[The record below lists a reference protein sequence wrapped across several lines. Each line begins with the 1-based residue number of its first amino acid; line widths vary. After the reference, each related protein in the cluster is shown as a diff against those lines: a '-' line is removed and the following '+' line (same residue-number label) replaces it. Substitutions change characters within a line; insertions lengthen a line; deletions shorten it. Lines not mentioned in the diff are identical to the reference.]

1 MITGL
6 LAWVQDHEQY
16 AKETQQLLEPQVAWG
31 VIILQGV
38 WATPSL

>member
-1 MITGL
+1 MITWL

-31 VIILQGV
+31 FIILQGV
-38 WATPSL
+38 WVTPSL